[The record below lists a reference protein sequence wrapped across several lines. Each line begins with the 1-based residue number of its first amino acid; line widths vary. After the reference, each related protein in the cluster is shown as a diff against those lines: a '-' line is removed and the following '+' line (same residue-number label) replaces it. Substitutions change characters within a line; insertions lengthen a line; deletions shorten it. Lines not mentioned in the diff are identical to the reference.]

1 MKQFN
6 LQEPVGPPR
15 LLEFVVVVGMPLLL
29 AVTEVFHPHP
39 HDLLNVDV
47 HTWMAVHYAQIPLFP
62 LSALAV
68 ITLLRGRSDAAAII
82 SRIAMFVFAVSY
94 VAFDTCSGSGNGY
107 SRAVR
112 PCVRDARGVAGTD
125 RGDLDTSDHGR
136 LLFWPAANSCRSW
149 LSCVVSRRRRRRCL
163 SEARRLFLA
172 SRYSAGAI
180 QLWNRYLCDARLAR
194 RATDIR
200 RSSCGWRL
208 AARRAR
214 PCLRRRPIVEDE
226 LLDESLPLSA
236 TNSAPER

>member
-1 MKQFN
+1 MKPSN
-6 LQEPVGPPR
+6 PRGPAS
-15 LLEFVVVVGMPLLL
+15 LVEVIVVVGVPLVL
-29 AVTEVFHPHP
+29 AVVEVFHPHP

-47 HTWMAVHYAQIPLFP
+47 QTWMAIHYAQIPLFP

-68 ITLLRGRSDAAAII
+68 IALVRGRSDAAAII
-82 SRIAMFVFAVSY
+82 SRVAMFVFAVSY
-94 VAFDTCSGSGNGY
+94 VAFDTAAGVVTGILVQSAHASGTPEAW
-107 SRAVR
+107 RA
-112 PCVRDARGVAGTD
+112 PIEAI
-125 RGDLDTSDHGR
+125 LDTSDHGR

-149 LSCVVSRRRRRRCL
+149 FSCVVSRRRRRRCL

-194 RATDIR
+194 RPADIR

-214 PCLRRRPIVEDE
+214 PCLRSRLVVEDEGE
-226 LLDESLPLSA
+226 LLDESFPLSA
-236 TNSAPER
+236 TNSAPEH